1 MAVAVGVHGWIE
13 HLCVGDIRICFFNA
27 SIAPSSSSLA
37 RLRFSGRD
45 RSDDVDDCAC
55 FEAAMVE
62 VPRPGEDGGVGVGDG
77 VWYSRW
83 NSR

>member
-1 MAVAVGVHGWIE
+1 MPVAVGVHGWIE
-13 HLCVGDIRICFFNA
+13 HLCVCDIRICFLNA
-27 SIAPSSSSLA
+27 SIPHSPSSLA

-83 NSR
+83 NSK